1 LSDHGYDHLAQRI
14 QAVIDAQDDRLDML
28 VKATGLDPKTDLR
41 FGDWS
46 GLDLSGADLRGF
58 NFTGADLTGTRF
70 DNALIAGAT
79 FDNASYELASLEKAA
94 DFYAFQAR
102 EEAAAPIFNRLAL
115 VGCGL
120 IGSSIARA
128 ARQQYAVR
136 SIVATSRSDNT
147 RRRIIELGFADRV
160 VETSAA
166 AVEGADLVILSIP
179 LAAYAEVIQQIA
191 PLLARGATVSDVG
204 SVKASVL
211 REMEKYLPANV
222 HFVPAHPFAGTEYSG
237 PDAGFSELFID
248 RWCILTPPKGTDAA
262 AISRLAAFWRR
273 MGANTETMTAE
284 HHDLVVAMTSH
295 LPHLLASNM
304 IGVIDRVSKMQQSEV
319 LKFSAGDLRDFT
331 QITLLDPTDLPDAF
345 LTNKDAVLEMLGN
358 FQEGL
363 SALTRAIRRSDGQA
377 LFDYFTRV
385 RAIRRG
391 IVEIGYDSEAPDF
404 GLSHHRK

>member
-1 LSDHGYDHLAQRI
+1 
-14 QAVIDAQDDRLDML
+14 
-28 VKATGLDPKTDLR
+28 
-41 FGDWS
+41 
-46 GLDLSGADLRGF
+46 
-58 NFTGADLTGTRF
+58 
-70 DNALIAGAT
+70 
-79 FDNASYELASLEKAA
+79 
-94 DFYAFQAR
+94 
-102 EEAAAPIFNRLAL
+102 
-115 VGCGL
+115 
-120 IGSSIARA
+120 
-128 ARQQYAVR
+128 
-136 SIVATSRSDNT
+136 
-147 RRRIIELGFADRV
+147 
-160 VETSAA
+160 
-166 AVEGADLVILSIP
+166 
-179 LAAYAEVIQQIA
+179 
-191 PLLARGATVSDVG
+191 
-204 SVKASVL
+204 
-211 REMEKYLPANV
+211 
-222 HFVPAHPFAGTEYSG
+222 
-237 PDAGFSELFID
+237 
-248 RWCILTPPKGTDAA
+248 
-262 AISRLAAFWRR
+262 